1 MNSSRLIFA
10 LPSLLK
16 YISNKNN
23 KNFYLV
29 PFLNG
34 TNVISIFLKII
45 YRKFNLIC
53 TIHNPVSSHYKYTTI
68 KDKIIILLLLLFK
81 HIPDK
86 YITCSKFIKKE
97 LINKYKFN
105 SRNIKYVYNPLNF
118 LEMKQKS
125 SVKNLSIKQFK
136 KNNKIII
143 SIGRLAYQKNFGSL
157 ILKLKNILF
166 KNNIIFII
174 IGTGEYYQELKN
186 LIKLHKLTKKVFL
199 LGYKS
204 NPFNYLKN
212 SDLFILNSRWEGLG
226 SVLIES
232 LFLKVPI
239 VCNKCPGGIE
249 EIFESK
255 NNYSIF
261 NFNNKKKFEKTI
273 FELIYSKK
281 KSKFMFDSKILK
293 KFDIKRASNEYLK
306 FILK

>member
-1 MNSSRLIFA
+1 M
-10 LPSLLK
+10 
-16 YISNKNN
+16 
-23 KNFYLV
+23 
-29 PFLNG
+29 
-34 TNVISIFLKII
+34 
-45 YRKFNLIC
+45 IC

-125 SVKNLSIKQFK
+125 SVKNLSIKQLK

-281 KSKFMFDSKILK
+281 KKVNLCLILK
-293 KFDIKRASNEYLK
+293 Y
-306 FILK
+306 

>member
-1 MNSSRLIFA
+1 M
-10 LPSLLK
+10 LK

-125 SVKNLSIKQFK
+125 SVKNLSIKQLK

-157 ILKLKNILF
+157 ILKLK
-166 KNNIIFII
+166 IF
-174 IGTGEYYQELKN
+174 
-186 LIKLHKLTKKVFL
+186 
-199 LGYKS
+199 
-204 NPFNYLKN
+204 YLK
-212 SDLFILNSRWEGLG
+212 I
-226 SVLIES
+226 I
-232 LFLKVPI
+232 
-239 VCNKCPGGIE
+239 
-249 EIFESK
+249 
-255 NNYSIF
+255 
-261 NFNNKKKFEKTI
+261 
-273 FELIYSKK
+273 
-281 KSKFMFDSKILK
+281 
-293 KFDIKRASNEYLK
+293 
-306 FILK
+306 